1 MGRLGAGALPWP
13 GDGVGMLPMATASYP
28 YAYSYWGYPYDYA
41 PIARP
46 GDVKIE
52 NAAKD
57 DSVYIDGGYSGT
69 VNQLKK
75 FQLDQEHIP
84 LKYATALAIRSIK
97 SKFKSCPGRRWR
109 FMQTREATDFPKPNI
124 AASAHGNFQIQESSF
139 SAITRMTILQC
150 GRKSYLVQRTGAI

>member
-1 MGRLGAGALPWP
+1 MYRFAKVLAISLFSILLLVPVAFAQRGFRGGFRGGWGGWGGAYLGP
-13 GDGVGMLPMATASYP
+13 GWGWYAPYGYWGYP

-75 FQLDQEHIP
+75 FQL
-84 LKYATALAIRSIK
+84 R
-97 SKFKSCPGRRWR
+97 PGTHTIEVRDRAGHTVDKE
-109 FMQTREATDFPKPNI
+109 QV
-124 AASAHGNFQIQESSF
+124 QILSGKTLEIHANQ
-139 SAITRMTILQC
+139 
-150 GRKSYLVQRTGAI
+150 GGH